1 MSRGK
6 LLRFSSTNL
15 LQIIAVLILIG
26 SISFWSMGGCSK
38 KGGGDGFPQPRE
50 INSRNGVLRTIL
62 ETLLATN
69 FLENSATGE
78 MDEVNTPT
86 YNGDLVGPTFRINP
100 GDSMQFDIINSFPP
114 NPENQRLG
122 AFPKDP
128 FTTNYHSHGLTVS
141 PDGISD
147 NVFRRMEPSETP
159 YPVQIDVGSDHQSG
173 TFWYHPHK
181 HGSVSFSF
189 FGGMAGFIIIE
200 GGPGDLNEVP
210 EIAAAREVLMLFSV
224 IRTDENGDVPFVNQ
238 EAVQF
243 ASNTMPPDPPN
254 GLWSTFIN
262 SNSYFVTNGVT
273 NPTLKMRP
281 GEVQRWRLLDAA
293 SGETLPIALQG
304 HSLHVLA
311 NDGINVP
318 EMITLPVNEPYVMG
332 AGNRVDLL
340 IKAGEPGTYELQ
352 ILDPVGPYSITPQ
365 GIAPG
370 ARTARIGLDFPA
382 VTYPVTLA
390 TIVVE
395 GNEMNMDLPDGPLPE
410 TSGLPTREE
419 MIETPPDEVRTIA
432 FEICGKRVFMND
444 PANRLPSCGW
454 YFDLYDADY
463 WGGIEF
469 TSLLMARDDDD
480 EGIPNPVVDPEMP
493 RIDYEKEGLFKG
505 DEDLF
510 DNMFAGNFEEWT
522 IINRTFSDHPFH
534 IHVNPIL
541 ITHINGEALPV
552 PEWRDTILIP
562 GATGSMNINEADFGT
577 VTFRTF
583 FDPVVPGSFV
593 FHCHIL
599 THEDVGMMQRLTV
612 FP

>member
-1 MSRGK
+1 
-6 LLRFSSTNL
+6 N
-15 LQIIAVLILIG
+15 
-26 SISFWSMGGCSK
+26 
-38 KGGGDGFPQPRE
+38 
-50 INSRNGVLRTIL
+50 
-62 ETLLATN
+62 
-69 FLENSATGE
+69 
-78 MDEVNTPT
+78 
-86 YNGDLVGPTFRINP
+86 
-100 GDSMQFDIINSFPP
+100 
-114 NPENQRLG
+114 
-122 AFPKDP
+122 
-128 FTTNYHSHGLTVS
+128 
-141 PDGISD
+141 
-147 NVFRRMEPSETP
+147 
-159 YPVQIDVGSDHQSG
+159 
-173 TFWYHPHK
+173 
-181 HGSVSFSF
+181 
-189 FGGMAGFIIIE
+189 
-200 GGPGDLNEVP
+200 
-210 EIAAAREVLMLFSV
+210 
-224 IRTDENGDVPFVNQ
+224 VPFVNQ
-238 EAVQF
+238 EADQF
-243 ASNTMPPDPPN
+243 ASDTDATN

-262 SNSYFVTNGVT
+262 SNFYFVTNGVT

-318 EMITLPVNEPYVMG
+318 EMITLGVNVPYVMG

-340 IKAGEPGTYELQ
+340 IKAGEPGTYKLQ
-352 ILDPVGPYSITPQ
+352 ILDPMGPYSVTPQ

-382 VTYPVTLA
+382 PTYPIILA

-419 MIETPPDEVRTIA
+419 MIETPPDEVRSIA

-469 TSLLMARDDDD
+469 TSLLMARDADD

-493 RIDYEKEGLFKG
+493 RIDYEKEGLFTG
-505 DEDLF
+505 DENLF

-583 FDPVVPGSFV
+583 YDPVVPGSFV

>member
-1 MSRGK
+1 MSRK
-6 LLRFSSTNL
+6 NL
-15 LQIIAVLILIG
+15 LKATRANLFRIIGIFILIG
-26 SISFWSMGGCSK
+26 AISFWSMGGCSK
-38 KGGGDGFPQPRE
+38 KGGDGFPQPEERH
-50 INSRNGVLRTIL
+50 SRNGVLRTIL
-62 ETLLATN
+62 EAVIATN
-69 FLENSATGE
+69 FIENSATGE
-78 MDEVNTPT
+78 IDEINTPT
-86 YNGDLVGPTFRINP
+86 FERSLVAPTLRINP
-100 GDSMQFDIINSFPP
+100 GDSIQFDLINSFPE
-114 NPENQRLG
+114 NPLNQRTG
-122 AFPKDP
+122 AFPHNP
-128 FTTNYHSHGLTVS
+128 FTTNFHSHGLTVS

-147 NVFRRMEPSETP
+147 NVLRLMDPSETP
-159 YPVQIDVGSDHQSG
+159 YPVQIDVGADHQSG

-181 HGSVSFSF
+181 HGTVSFQF
-189 FGGMAGFIIIE
+189 FGGMMGFLIIE

-210 EIAAAREVLMLFSV
+210 EIAAAREVLMAFAV
-224 IRTDENGDVPFVNQ
+224 IRTDKNGNVPFVNT
-238 EAVQF
+238 EATQF
-243 ASNTMPPDPPN
+243 ASDLMQTN
-254 GLWSTFIN
+254 GLWSTYQN
-262 SNSYFVTNGVT
+262 STFYFVTNGVT

-281 GEVQRWRLLDAA
+281 GEVQRWRLLNGA
-293 SGETLPIALQG
+293 SGETLPIVLEN
-304 HSLHVLA
+304 HELHVLA
-311 NDGINVP
+311 NDGINIP
-318 EMITLPVNEPYVMG
+318 EMLTLPANVPYVMG
-332 AGNRVDLL
+332 AANRVDLL
-340 IKAGEPGTYELQ
+340 IKAGEPGTYELRV
-352 ILDPVGPYSITPQ
+352 LNPSGSFSITPQ

-370 ARTARIGLDFPA
+370 PRTARIGNDFPA
-382 VTYPVTLA
+382 VTYPIVLA
-390 TIVVE
+390 TIVVK
-395 GNEMNMDLPDGPLPE
+395 GNEMDMDLPYGPLPQ
-410 TSGLPTREE
+410 TSGLPTVEE
-419 MIETPPDEVRTIA
+419 MIDTPPDEVRTIA
-432 FEICGKRVFMND
+432 FEICGKRAFMND

-463 WGGIEF
+463 WGGMEF
-469 TSLLMARDDDD
+469 TNLLMARDDDD

-534 IHVNPIL
+534 IHVNPFL

-562 GATGSMNINEADFGT
+562 AATGSMNINEADFGT